1 MLKLKR
7 TDIRDGALWI
17 TQNKTGARLGINIT
31 GQPAA
36 VITRINERPRKV
48 IGAYWIQDD
57 SGQPLTQG
65 ALRSRFDK
73 ARTLA
78 KVDFQFRDIRA
89 RAATDT
95 GDLAAWRPGA
105 LAKAAGSQKP
115 GYDRALRQGSDVCAN
130 ANLTQ
135 VPTLD

>member
-57 SGQPLTQG
+57 SGQPLT
-65 ALRSRFDK
+65 R
-73 ARTLA
+73 
-78 KVDFQFRDIRA
+78 
-89 RAATDT
+89 
-95 GDLAAWRPGA
+95 
-105 LAKAAGSQKP
+105 
-115 GYDRALRQGSDVCAN
+115 
-130 ANLTQ
+130 
-135 VPTLD
+135 